1 MITKRKYDMIQNQ
14 VSSAYRLRAEDQM
27 LKHLNN
33 RFKPVYVQV
42 GFELIDRKLIA
53 VNRVSA

>member
-53 VNRVSA
+53 VKRK